1 MNREER
7 LDDPE
12 ESLRLALENAQAS
25 IWTAMPGIVTAVNLS
40 AQTVSVQPAIQ
51 GVVTS
56 PDGSTQATN
65 LPLLVDVPIVWPR
78 AGGFALTFPIA
89 AGDEVLVVFG
99 SRCIDSWWQSG
110 GVGAQAEARMHDL
123 SDGFAIL
130 APTSQPKKFSNVS
143 SANVQLRDTA
153 GTTFVEITPG
163 GKARVIGATAIDVE
177 APTINMSASSA
188 VNITAPTIAMNG
200 QVTQASGSFSID
212 GITFGSHK
220 HTGVQ
225 PGSGTSGGPTN

>member
-12 ESLRLALENAQAS
+12 ESLRLAMESQQAQ
-25 IWTAMPGIVTAVNLS
+25 IWTAMPGVVAAVNLA
-40 AQTVSVQPAIQ
+40 AQTLSVQPTVQ
-51 GVVTS
+51 GSVAS
-56 PDGSTQATN
+56 PNGAKQLVN

-89 AGDEVLVVFG
+89 AGDEVLVVFA

-110 GVGAQAEARMHDL
+110 GVGAPAEARMHDL

-130 APTSQPKKFSNVS
+130 APTSQPKKLTGVS
-143 SANVQLRDTA
+143 STNVQLRDES
-153 GTTFVEITPG
+153 GTTYVEITPD
-163 GKARVIGATAIDVE
+163 GKARVVAATQIDVE
-177 APTINMSASSA
+177 APT
-188 VNITAPTIAMNG
+188 VNITGDLNVTGEMNLVGQLTQSGGAMTIG
-200 QVTQASGSFSID
+200 GVV
-212 GITFGSHK
+212 FGTHK